1 MAPVLDIDKK
11 AAIFRKLASG
21 TLYEVGVEFELDKH
35 YKDAVAVR
43 NKVYNIYREVSQD
56 PETYFV
62 HPDTVALVVEAVS
75 KRKVATRSADTMVET
90 QEKLKDAD
98 IKSLT
103 ISSRDKAGKLINH
116 KLSYLESHPKAL
128 VGESLVTLGKIFGI
142 LFDKAQIIQGQAT
155 EHVAVMSKID
165 SSMSTEDAI
174 QAVLRSR
181 EINQVEKYG

>member
-1 MAPVLDIDKK
+1 MTITLDVDKK

-21 TLYEVGVEFELDKH
+21 TLFEVGVEFGLDKH
-35 YKDAVAVR
+35 YKDPTAIR
-43 NKVYNIYREVSQD
+43 NKVYTVYREVLQD
-56 PETYFV
+56 PEKFFV
-62 HPDTVALVVEAVS
+62 HPDTISLVEEAVS
-75 KRKVATRSADTMVET
+75 KRKVAIKKSPTMSET
-90 QEKLKDAD
+90 QAALKETD

-103 ISSRDKAGKLINH
+103 IMGRDKAGKLINQ
-116 KLSYLESHPKAL
+116 KLAYIEAHPKAL
-128 VGESLVTLGKIFGI
+128 MNESLVTLGKIFGI

-165 SSMSTEDAI
+165 TNMTAEEAI